1 MAFYDKLR
9 SHTLESL
16 LYNSDFEKRNESAVQ
31 KSRKL
36 QLEGAVPQ
44 SNFDTE
50 MTT

>member
-1 MAFYDKLR
+1 MWHFMKNLMDLR
-9 SHTLESL
+9 WNS
-16 LYNSDFEKRNESAVQ
+16 LYNSDFENRNESAVQ

-44 SNFDTE
+44 SEFDTE